1 MDVLML
7 GRCSHEFSWPRRGTD
22 GDYYQVCLLC
32 AAEYKYDWATMRR
45 TERVE
50 HTKPETGIRRS
61 HTREKR
67 PSWVP
72 RARRL
77 KLDIP
82 LRYRVNKTST
92 WYEGII
98 ENISQSG
105 VLFNGPQQLPV
116 NALIEM
122 VFEMPEEISGQKN
135 SNVVCQG
142 RVMRAKDAP
151 QTGRKSRPGGLHR
164 RLQIHPLARPVFD
177 RASPRFHVDRL
188 PTPPRARAFTSARK
202 PLKHLNCIG
211 TGVGLTLS
219 PLKCQESSMKTQ
231 FHSRVSSF
239 VLAQCWFWLSGARK
253 KPDDAKVSSDIQ
265 NKVQPGFGTLHKAT
279 HGASQQRGRDARGDS
294 G

>member
-1 MDVLML
+1 MPQKFMDVLML
-7 GRCSHEFSWPRRGTD
+7 GRCSHEFSWPRRGGD

-32 AAEYKYDWATMRR
+32 AAEYKYDWTTMRR

-50 HTKPETGIRRS
+50 HAKPETGGVRRS
-61 HTREKR
+61 HSREKR

-105 VLFNGPQQLPV
+105 VLFHGPQQLPI

-122 VFEMPEEISGQKN
+122 VFDMPEEISGQKN

-151 QTGRKSRPGGLHR
+151 ISKAEEAAEDGDLAASIVDYKF
-164 RLQIHPLARPVFD
+164 IH
-177 RASPRFHVDRL
+177 
-188 PTPPRARAFTSARK
+188 
-202 PLKHLNCIG
+202 
-211 TGVGLTLS
+211 
-219 PLKCQESSMKTQ
+219 
-231 FHSRVSSF
+231 
-239 VLAQCWFWLSGARK
+239 
-253 KPDDAKVSSDIQ
+253 
-265 NKVQPGFGTLHKAT
+265 
-279 HGASQQRGRDARGDS
+279 
-294 G
+294 

>member
-1 MDVLML
+1 MPQKFMDVLML
-7 GRCSHEFSWPRRGTD
+7 GRCSHEFSWPRRAAD

-50 HTKPETGIRRS
+50 HAKPATGIRRS

-105 VLFNGPQQLPV
+105 VLFIGPQQLPI

-142 RVMRAKDAP
+142 RVMRAKDTP
-151 QTGRKSRPGGLHR
+151 ELDEGKIGLAASIVDYKF
-164 RLQIHPLARPVFD
+164 IH
-177 RASPRFHVDRL
+177 
-188 PTPPRARAFTSARK
+188 
-202 PLKHLNCIG
+202 
-211 TGVGLTLS
+211 
-219 PLKCQESSMKTQ
+219 
-231 FHSRVSSF
+231 
-239 VLAQCWFWLSGARK
+239 
-253 KPDDAKVSSDIQ
+253 
-265 NKVQPGFGTLHKAT
+265 
-279 HGASQQRGRDARGDS
+279 
-294 G
+294 

>member
-1 MDVLML
+1 MPQKIMDVLML

-32 AAEYKYDWATMRR
+32 AAEYKYDWTTMRR

-50 HTKPETGIRRS
+50 RTAETGVRRS
-61 HTREKR
+61 TRQKR
-67 PSWVP
+67 PTWVP

-82 LRYRVNKTST
+82 LRYRVNRTST

-105 VLFNGPQQLPV
+105 VLFLGPQQLPL

-142 RVMRAKDAP
+142 RVMRAKESSEKDVSNIEEG
-151 QTGRKSRPGGLHR
+151 Q
-164 RLQIHPLARPVFD
+164 
-177 RASPRFHVDRL
+177 
-188 PTPPRARAFTSARK
+188 
-202 PLKHLNCIG
+202 
-211 TGVGLTLS
+211 VGL
-219 PLKCQESSMKTQ
+219 
-231 FHSRVSSF
+231 
-239 VLAQCWFWLSGARK
+239 A
-253 KPDDAKVSSDIQ
+253 
-265 NKVQPGFGTLHKAT
+265 
-279 HGASQQRGRDARGDS
+279 ASIVDYKFIH
-294 G
+294 